1 MKVVW
6 TEEDVAEVVDDHNQ
20 TVADAVRDDLT
31 TLAEQL
37 DGVDRKV
44 RVRQRMDTVWRN
56 FVGERYIH
64 PQDRSFRT
72 IYIITGYGVVYYGVI
87 KKRKDKQDALF
98 RSFEGNRKQV
108 IKDAELK
115 IAELQQTSE
124 HTHEGDPQ

>member
-6 TEEDVAEVVDDHNQ
+6 TDEDVAEAEDAYDKQ
-20 TVADAVRDDLT
+20 VADAVHDDLT
-31 TLAEQL
+31 ALDRQL
-37 DGVDRKV
+37 DGVERKA
-44 RVRQRMDTVWRN
+44 RARRRMDTVWKN

-64 PQDRSFRT
+64 PEGRAFRT
-72 IYIITGYGVVYYGVI
+72 VYIITGYGVVYYTVI

-115 IAELQQTSE
+115 IVQLQQTN
-124 HTHEGDPQ
+124 